1 MDGSEGGRVLILR
14 ILVVMVSI
22 TIGVSLLVYL
32 VSGERRHLLFAFQL
46 FKYSLYFSLLLLVL
60 MALERLIPALL

>member
-22 TIGVSLLVYL
+22 TIGVSLLAYL
-32 VSGERRHLLFAFQL
+32 VSGERPYLLFAFQV